1 MESDA
6 FFWHTVYMQTE
17 HPYLNKT
24 LKKRDKNSISAVF
37 LRILKYGEWLKET

>member
-17 HPYLNKT
+17 HPYLNKS
-24 LKKRDKNSISAVF
+24 LKKKKRGGRYVI
-37 LRILKYGEWLKET
+37 